1 MSKLNKIPRYL
12 FLGQPDKEHDVE
24 AVYVGAVGARF
35 EKPNFMEWQEIIHDG
50 KSKQN
55 FSKLSNLFLNFY
67 NSRMEKF
74 GNFFEDL
81 QSKSNFNFGIYSQR
95 IAITAETYLL
105 EANQRGILKN
115 LEVHVIV
122 VGLGL
127 GVWEVNE
134 HQVGTLPTY

>member
-35 EKPNFMEWQEIIHDG
+35 EKPNFMEWQEIIYDR
-50 KSKQN
+50 KLEQN
-55 FSKLSNLFLNFY
+55 VSKLSDLFLNFY
-67 NSRMEKF
+67 NRRMEQF
-74 GNFFEDL
+74 GNTFEDF

-105 EANQRGILKN
+105 EANQRGSVKN

-127 GVWEVNE
+127 GVWELNE
-134 HQVGTLPTY
+134 HQVDTPPNF